1 MEMDPADEDTIYPVD
16 RARKTWNVTCPVVRG
31 GCDAASLGDGPQGAA
46 DAWNRRAES
55 NLGSKLRGEA
65 ITGAIAYGRL
75 GVNPPEH
82 GHWLNEY
89 WHIGRQLAK
98 LGDTSIWDN
107 QSEVTP
113 SEHAPRS
120 LSHAVGAMDRAK
132 KHPDYSSVPDSL
144 RADLEV
150 VFEVLSR
157 FQTIR
162 SVLAQGQ
169 ALGESESNQ

>member
-1 MEMDPADEDTIYPVD
+1 MDPADDDTIYPVD
-16 RARKTWNVTCPVVRG
+16 RERKTWNVVCPVVRG

-55 NLGSKLRGEA
+55 SFGSKLTGEA
-65 ITGAIAYGRL
+65 ITGAITYGRL
-75 GVNPPEH
+75 GVNPPAP
-82 GHWLNEY
+82 GHWLSQY

-107 QSEVTP
+107 QSDATP
-113 SEHAPRS
+113 SEHAPRA
-120 LSHAVGAMDRAK
+120 LSDAVAAMDRAK
-132 KHPDYSSVPDSL
+132 KHPDYSSVPDGL
-144 RADLEV
+144 RAELEV

-162 SVLAQGQ
+162 SVLAQARAG
-169 ALGESESNQ
+169 GESESGQ